1 MSSLEQPRVLDESW
15 KDKRQHRTHI
25 GPWKLGRTLGHGST
39 GRVRLAKHSVTGQL
53 AAVKIVPKNQSLESS
68 KLSKNKDIESNFSYG
83 IEREVVIM
91 KLIDHPNVMR
101 LYDVWEN
108 KNELYLILEYIE
120 GGELFDYLVQK
131 GKLEEREA
139 VGYFRQI
146 IAGVDYCHRFNI
158 CHRDL
163 KPENLLL
170 DKHRNIK
177 IADFGMAALQPFD
190 RMLETSCGSPHYAS
204 PEIVAGKIYHG
215 APSDIW
221 SCGIIL
227 FALLTGHLPFD
238 DENVRQLLLKVK
250 AGQFVMPSKISSEG
264 KDLIWRMLDINP
276 HTRIKMA
283 DILKHPF
290 LSKYNHFDTLLENP
304 SKMPSLD
311 ELKHPVQ
318 KRDEIDTEILKN
330 LQTLW
335 RSVSKEVIINKLL
348 SDERNPE
355 KTFYYLLL
363 KYRKERMK
371 YYENYVEFVNRSR
384 ESSASQISKLAS
396 CNQRP
401 LSVHKQLKESV
412 SQRSK
417 LSTSSSRKNLNRV
430 SGIVANSVRKRGVDF
445 TYVKKKN
452 DSVCLDSKSL
462 LQNSGNI
469 SGKCDSVNFFA
480 EFAAE
485 CEFAFNQPVLHD
497 SELKND
503 NTFSSRKSS
512 LIHCFQP
519 FHIHP
524 SSTISKEFGS
534 NKMMLKIYEENNEL
548 TTFKKN
554 NSKMLNDLNSSEDAH
569 CSKYFIVKDQSRLR
583 VSSLPEYVVGKY
595 RSVEKRAVSAPTNS
609 IDMTQKKTKEKK
621 CVFFWR
627 KKSGA
632 GSSRVVYPTTIFR
645 IISKRTKNHEK
656 ENKVSCEK
664 TVEPVIQQS
673 FFAKVLNIKS
683 NIKSL
688 RTILPFQHLYQ
699 EIANNLKKW
708 EHLGIGITNV
718 RDNIQLYT
726 VHANISNCNGIAFTL
741 LEFYLKSIA
750 MKLRAIK
757 FRVEVSEQGNGSIAR
772 FFLEKGINSSFQQLV
787 KEFELILG
795 NKHVLDLS
803 DRILK

>member
-1 MSSLEQPRVLDESW
+1 MSALKQPLVLGELR
-15 KDKRQHRTHI
+15 KDKRKHRTHI
-25 GPWKLGRTLGHGST
+25 GPWQLGRTLGHGST

-53 AAVKIVPKNQSLESS
+53 AAVKIVPKNQPAESS
-68 KLSKNKDIESNFSYG
+68 ALCKDKGGASGFLHG

-139 VGYFRQI
+139 VG
-146 IAGVDYCHRFNI
+146 FNI

-250 AGQFVMPSKISSEG
+250 AGQFVMPSKISPEG

-276 HTRIKMA
+276 HTRIKMT

-290 LSKYNHFDTLLENP
+290 LSKYNHFDTLLDNP
-304 SKMPSLD
+304 SKIPTLD
-311 ELKHPVQ
+311 ELKRPVQ
-318 KRDEIDTEILKN
+318 KRDEIDAEILKN

-335 RSVSKEVIINKLL
+335 RNVSKEVIINRLL
-348 SDERNPE
+348 SEEVNPE

-363 KYRKERMK
+363 KYRKERMQ
-371 YYENYVEFVNRSR
+371 YYENCVEFVNCSR
-384 ESSASQISKLAS
+384 ESSVSQISKLTS
-396 CNQRP
+396 YNQRP

-412 SQRSK
+412 SQCLR
-417 LSTSSSRKNLNRV
+417 LSTSNSRKNLNRV
-430 SGIVANSVRKRGVDF
+430 SGIFVSSSRKRGVDF

-452 DSVCLDSKSL
+452 DSVCLESKGFPKNDENLS
-462 LQNSGNI
+462 N
-469 SGKCDSVNFFA
+469 KRDSVNFFA

-485 CEFAFNQPVLHD
+485 CETAFNKSVLRD
-497 SELKND
+497 SELRND
-503 NTFSSRKSS
+503 AILTSKTSP
-512 LIHCFQP
+512 LTHCFLP

-534 NKMMLKIYEENNEL
+534 NKMMLKIYEGNNEL
-548 TTFKKN
+548 ASFEE
-554 NSKMLNDLNSSEDAH
+554 NSCKVPNDLNSVDDTRH
-569 CSKYFIVKDQSRLR
+569 SKYFVVKDQSKLR

-595 RSVEKRAVSAPTNS
+595 KSVLEKRAVSAPAKS
-609 IDMTQKKTKEKK
+609 VDMAQKKSKEKK
-621 CVFFWR
+621 CVFFWK
-627 KKSGA
+627 KKSSIGF
-632 GSSRVVYPTTIFR
+632 SRVVYPTIFR
-645 IISKRTKNHEK
+645 IISKRK
-656 ENKVSCEK
+656 ENKVSSGK

-726 VHANISNCNGIAFTL
+726 VHANISN
-741 LEFYLKSIA
+741 S
-750 MKLRAIK
+750 MKLRAIR

-803 DRILK
+803 DHILK